1 MALVYCPDPKVFI
14 LSGYKFP
21 SHTVVDYYMQQPG
34 TAWIFCDCKIV
45 CLASNGS
52 EFFLCFSSRWI
63 FQIHISKN
71 CLQSSRMQSGLLS
84 WLNTVFG
91 RDALKNSIT
100 SGKAIKRFWQW
111 PFKSPFWKK
120 FTFGIRFP
128 PILSPRII
136 RGLGLFLLRSIH
148 LFGRWK

>member
-1 MALVYCPDPKVFI
+1 
-14 LSGYKFP
+14 
-21 SHTVVDYYMQQPG
+21 MQQPG

-84 WLNTVFG
+84 WLNAVFG
-91 RDALKNSIT
+91 RNALKNSIT
-100 SGKAIKRFWQW
+100 SGITIKRFWQW

-120 FTFGIRFP
+120 IHIWHKISSYSFTQDNSRAWSFSFAVN
-128 PILSPRII
+128 SS
-136 RGLGLFLLRSIH
+136 F
-148 LFGRWK
+148 WKMEMRTSQ